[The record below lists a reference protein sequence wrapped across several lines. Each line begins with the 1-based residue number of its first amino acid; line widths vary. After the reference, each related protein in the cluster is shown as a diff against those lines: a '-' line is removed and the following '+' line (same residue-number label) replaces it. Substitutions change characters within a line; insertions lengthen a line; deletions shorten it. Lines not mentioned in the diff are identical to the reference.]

1 MYERFTDRA
10 RKVMQLANQEAQRF
24 NHEYIGT
31 EHILLGLVK
40 EGSGVAANVLK
51 NLDVD
56 LRKIRLEVEKIVQSG
71 PDMVTMG
78 KLPQTP
84 RAKKVIEYS
93 MEEARNLNHNYVG
106 TEHILLGLLRE
117 QEGVAAQVLMNLG
130 LKLEDVRE
138 EVLNLLGHGMETSEG
153 GERAPSSG
161 GGGGGGGKGGKS
173 KTPALDSFGRDLTEL
188 ARQGKLDPV
197 IGRTNEI
204 ERVIQIL
211 SRRQKNNPVLLG
223 EAGVGKTAIVEGFAQ
238 MVVENNVPELLRDKR
253 IVVLDLA
260 MMVAGTKYRGQFE
273 ERIKA
278 VMNEV
283 RRAKNTILFI
293 DELHTLVG
301 AGGAE
306 GAIDASNVLKPALS
320 RGELQCIGATTL
332 DEYRKYIEKDG
343 ALERR
348 FQTVLVEP
356 PSPDEAVE
364 ILRGLR
370 DRYEAHHRVRITDEG
385 LKAAVELS
393 SRYITGRCLPD
404 KAIDVIDEAGA
415 RIRLKS
421 MVRPPDLKD
430 LEEEIERLNQAKE
443 EAVASQ
449 DFEKAASLRDKADK
463 KKKEKDNLSRDW
475 REKAQESDG
484 LVDEEVIA
492 EVVSK
497 MTGIPLQ
504 RLDSVTHVY
513 MQPEEKRLQLKEDS
527 QDVVVPPE
535 VIEKLKPLLMPAIVQ
550 ERANTLVKDK
560 DVARSQEEIREQSEN
575 KPATGLRAHE
585 LQDKLKELLTRKE
598 YELYEPKIRRV
609 TMKDGASARLLRMED
624 DLKKRVISQTEAIKS
639 IARAVRRSR
648 SGLKNPKRPTGVF
661 VFAGPTGVGKTL
673 LAKSLAAFMFGGQD
687 ALIQI
692 DMSEY
697 MEKHNVSRLIGAPPG
712 YVGYEEGGQLTE
724 KIRRRP
730 YAVVLLDEIEKA
742 HPDVFNMLLQIME
755 EGHLTDSFGRKVDF
769 KNTVIIMTTNVGAS
783 AIHSGDQFG
792 FGKKDED
799 SSYEKMKERLKHE
812 IEREFKPEFLGRI
825 DDIIVFRQLT
835 RDDLKMIIDIELAK
849 VRERLE
855 EKGLKLV
862 LTDAAKEFIIDK
874 GSDLDFGARP
884 LRRAIES
891 YVEDPLSEELLR
903 GGFEGKNLITLTVVE
918 TGDQKHLSFDA
929 TAETEPTDQAL
940 VGAGAGA
947 ETPAGEKS

>member
-31 EHILLGLVK
+31 EHILLGLIK

-56 LRKIRLEVEKIVQSG
+56 LRKIRLEVEKLVQSG

-93 MEEARNLNHNYVG
+93 MEEARMLNHNYVG

-138 EVLNLLGHGMETSEG
+138 EVLNLLGHDVAGMERAERPG
-153 GERAPSSG
+153 GLAGAGAGAGESAPRA
-161 GGGGGGGKGGKS
+161 GKS

-197 IGRTNEI
+197 IGREKEI
-204 ERVIQIL
+204 ERTMQIL
-211 SRRQKNNPVLLG
+211 GRRTKNNPVLLG

-238 MVVENNVPELLRDKR
+238 RVVEGNVPELLMDRR

-320 RGELQCIGATTL
+320 RGEIQCIGATTL
-332 DEYRKYIEKDG
+332 DEYRKYIEKDS
-343 ALERR
+343 ALDRR
-348 FQTVLVEP
+348 FQVVMVEP
-356 PSPDEAVE
+356 STKNEAIE
-364 ILRGLR
+364 ILKGLR
-370 DRYEAHHRVRITDEG
+370 DRYEQHHHVRITNEAID
-385 LKAAVELS
+385 AAVELS
-393 SRYITGRCLPD
+393 NRYITGRCLPD

-415 RIRLKS
+415 RVHLKS
-421 MVRPPDLKD
+421 MTRPPDLKEID
-430 LEEEIERLNQAKE
+430 EEVEKLNKEKE
-443 EAVASQ
+443 EAVANQ
-449 DFEKAASLRDKADK
+449 DFEKAAALRDQADKLK
-463 KKKEKDNLSRDW
+463 KKKQTITHAW
-475 REKAQESDG
+475 REKSRETDG
-484 LVDEEVIA
+484 VVDEEVIA

-497 MTGIPLQ
+497 ITGVPLTRMTAE
-504 RLDSVTHVY
+504 DSV
-513 MQPEEKRLQLKEDS
+513 RLMKMESELHNRVVS
-527 QDVVVPPE
+527 QD
-535 VIEKLKPLLMPAIVQ
+535 
-550 ERANTLVKDK
+550 
-560 DVARSQEEIREQSEN
+560 
-575 KPATGLRAHE
+575 
-585 LQDKLKELLTRKE
+585 
-598 YELYEPKIRRV
+598 
-609 TMKDGASARLLRMED
+609 
-624 DLKKRVISQTEAIKS
+624 EAIKS
-639 IARAVRRSR
+639 VSKAVRRSR
-648 SGLKNPKRPTGVF
+648 SGLKDPKRPTGCF
-661 VFAGPTGVGKTL
+661 IFAGPTGVGKTL
-673 LAKSLAAFMFGGQD
+673 LAKALAEFMFGDAD
-687 ALIQI
+687 ALVQI

-755 EGHLTDSFGRKVDF
+755 EGRLTDSFGRNVDF
-769 KNTVIIMTTNVGAS
+769 RNTILIMTTNAGAEAIKNES
-783 AIHSGDQFG
+783 AFG
-792 FGKKDED
+792 FQKPDD
-799 SSYEKMKERLKHE
+799 DASYENMKARVQEQ
-812 IEREFKPEFLGRI
+812 IEKVFRPEFLGRM
-825 DDIIVFRQLT
+825 DDVIVFRHLT
-835 RDDLKMIIDIELAK
+835 ESDLAAVVEMELSK
-849 VRERLE
+849 VRERLAE
-855 EKGLKLV
+855 RGLKLV
-862 LTDAAKEFIIDK
+862 LTPEAKAFLVRK
-874 GSDLDFGARP
+874 GSNLDFGARP
-884 LRRAIES
+884 LRRAIENF
-891 YVEDPLSEELLR
+891 VEDPLSEEILKGEFTGMDTIHIEVREVGDKKQLHFR
-903 GGFEGKNLITLTVVE
+903 G
-918 TGDQKHLSFDA
+918 
-929 TAETEPTDQAL
+929 TA
-940 VGAGAGA
+940 G
-947 ETPAGEKS
+947 ETPAEPQAVGAS

>member
-84 RAKKVIEYS
+84 RAKKVIEYA

-106 TEHILLGLLRE
+106 TEHLLLGLIRE

-138 EVLNLLGHGMETSEG
+138 EVLNLLGHGMDGGEG
-153 GERAPSSG
+153 GGGTGTQERSG
-161 GGGGGGGKGGKS
+161 GGGGGSGSGGGSGKSGKS

-188 ARQGKLDPV
+188 ARQNKLDPV
-197 IGRTNEI
+197 IGRANEI

-211 SRRQKNNPVLLG
+211 CRRQKNNPVLLG

-238 MVVENNVPELLRDKR
+238 MVVSGEVPELLRDKR

-283 RRAKNTILFI
+283 KRAKNTILFI

-320 RGELQCIGATTL
+320 RGEIQCIGATTL
-332 DEYRKYIEKDG
+332 DEFRKYIEKDG

-348 FQTVLVEP
+348 FQNVIVEP
-356 PSPDEAVE
+356 PSPAQTIE
-364 ILRGLR
+364 ILKGLR
-370 DRYEAHHRVRITDEG
+370 DRYEQHHRVQITDDA
-385 LKAAVELS
+385 LAKAVELS
-393 SRYITGRCLPD
+393 TRYITARCLPD

-421 MVRPPDLKD
+421 MVRPPDLKEI
-430 LEEEIERLNQAKE
+430 EEEVERLNAQKE
-443 EAVASQ
+443 EAVANQ
-449 DFEKAASLRDKADK
+449 DFEKAASLRDQADKLK
-463 KKKEKDNLSRDW
+463 KKKEGLNKDW
-475 REKAQESDG
+475 REKSKEKDG
-484 LVDEEVIA
+484 VVDAEVIS
-492 EVVSK
+492 EVVAK
-497 MTGIPLQ
+497 MTGIPLT
-504 RLDSVTHVY
+504 RLSSEDAV
-513 MQPEEKRLQLKEDS
+513 RLMGMED
-527 QDVVVPPE
+527 
-535 VIEKLKPLLMPAIVQ
+535 
-550 ERANTLVKDK
+550 
-560 DVARSQEEIREQSEN
+560 
-575 KPATGLRAHE
+575 E
-585 LQDKLKELLTRKE
+585 LH
-598 YELYEPKIRRV
+598 RRV
-609 TMKDGASARLLRMED
+609 
-624 DLKKRVISQTEAIKS
+624 VSQNEAIKQV
-639 IARAVRRSR
+639 AKAVRRSR
-648 SGLKNPKRPTGVF
+648 SGLKDPRRPTGVF
-661 VFAGPTGVGKTL
+661 LFAGPTGVGKTL
-673 LAKSLAAFMFGGQD
+673 SAKTLAEFLFGDQD

-712 YVGYEEGGQLTE
+712 FVGYEEGGQLTE

-769 KNTVIIMTTNVGAS
+769 KNTVLIMTTNAGAL
-783 AIHSGDQFG
+783 AINNEFG
-792 FGKKDED
+792 FAPKDND
-799 SSYEKMKERLKHE
+799 TSYDRMKERLQHE
-812 IEREFKPEFLGRI
+812 LEREFKPEFLGRLDEI
-825 DDIIVFRQLT
+825 VVFRSLNEEH
-835 RDDLKMIIDIELAK
+835 LKQIVEIELSK
-849 VRERLE
+849 VRERLA
-855 EKGLKLV
+855 EKGLALV
-862 LTDAAKEFIIDK
+862 LTDEAKQFIVSK
-874 GSDLDFGARP
+874 GNATEYGARP
-884 LRRAIES
+884 LRRAVETYI
-891 YVEDPLSEELLR
+891 EDPLSENLLQ
-903 GGFEGKNLITLTVVE
+903 GAFEGHNTITVRAKEVA
-918 TGDQKHLSFDA
+918 DQKQLDFEPSTVEA
-929 TAETEPTDQAL
+929 ITEELAV
-940 VGAGAGA
+940 VGAEVAA
-947 ETPAGEKS
+947 T

>member
-51 NLDVD
+51 NLEVD

-84 RAKKVIEYS
+84 RAKKVIEYA

-106 TEHILLGLLRE
+106 TEHLLLGLLRE

-138 EVLNLLGHGMETSEG
+138 EVLNLLGHGLEGAET
-153 GERAPSSG
+153 GERATAPSG
-161 GGGGGGGKGGKS
+161 GKSSKS

-197 IGRTNEI
+197 IGRENEI

-211 SRRQKNNPVLLG
+211 CRRQKNNPVLLG

-238 MVVENNVPELLRDKR
+238 MVVDNTIPEPLRDKR

-332 DEYRKYIEKDG
+332 DEFRKYIEKDS

-348 FQTVLVEP
+348 FQQVAVDP
-356 PSPDEAVE
+356 PSAEQTVK
-364 ILRGLR
+364 ILEGLR
-370 DRYEAHHRVRITDEG
+370 ERYEQHHRVQITDDA
-385 LKAAVELS
+385 LSKSVELAD
-393 SRYITGRCLPD
+393 RYITGRCMPD

-421 MVRPPDLKD
+421 MVRPPDLKEI
-430 LEEEIERLNQAKE
+430 EEEIERLNQVKE
-443 EAVASQ
+443 EAVANQ
-449 DFEKAASLRDKADK
+449 DFEKAASLRDQADK
-463 KKKEKDNLSRDW
+463 VRKKKETLTQEW
-475 REKAQESDG
+475 REKSKETDG
-484 LVDEEVIA
+484 VVDA
-492 EVVSK
+492 EVVAEVVAK
-497 MTGIPLQ
+497 MTGIPLT
-504 RLDSVTHVY
+504 RLSS
-513 MQPEEKRLQLKEDS
+513 EDT
-527 QDVVVPPE
+527 V
-535 VIEKLKPLLMPAIVQ
+535 
-550 ERANTLVKDK
+550 
-560 DVARSQEEIREQSEN
+560 
-575 KPATGLRAHE
+575 
-585 LQDKLKELLTRKE
+585 
-598 YELYEPKIRRV
+598 
-609 TMKDGASARLLRMED
+609 RLLQMED
-624 DLKKRVISQTEAIKS
+624 ELHQRVISQNEAIVQVSK
-639 IARAVRRSR
+639 AVRRSR
-648 SGLKNPKRPTGVF
+648 SGLKDPKRPTGVF
-661 VFAGPTGVGKTL
+661 LFAGPTGVGKTL
-673 LAKSLAAFMFGGQD
+673 LAKTLAEFMFGDDD

-697 MEKHNVSRLIGAPPG
+697 QEKHNVSRLIGAPPG

-724 KIRRRP
+724 RIRRRP
-730 YAVVLLDEIEKA
+730 YSVVLLDEIEKA
-742 HPDVFNMLLQIME
+742 HPEVYNMLLQIME

-769 KNTVIIMTTNVGAS
+769 KNVILIMTTNAGADQM
-783 AIHSGDQFG
+783 AQGGTMGLHTLRTHDEEATYGD
-792 FGKKDED
+792 
-799 SSYEKMKERLKHE
+799 MKRNLTHVLQ
-812 IEREFKPEFLGRI
+812 REFRPEFLGRL
-825 DDIIVFRQLT
+825 DEVVVFRKLT
-835 RDDLKMIIDIELAK
+835 RVELKEIVDIELAK
-849 VRERLE
+849 VRERLLERGLTLELSE
-855 EKGLKLV
+855 E
-862 LTDAAKEFIIDK
+862 AREFVIDK
-874 GSDLDFGARP
+874 GADGDNVDYGARP
-884 LRRAIES
+884 LRRSVERYI
-891 YVEDPLSEELLR
+891 EDPLSEELLR
-903 GGFEGKNLITLTVVE
+903 GVFEGKNHISVAVKEVADKKQLDFTGSAVEEPELTAV
-918 TGDQKHLSFDA
+918 G
-929 TAETEPTDQAL
+929 TE
-940 VGAGAGA
+940 
-947 ETPAGEKS
+947 AGEGDAESSDEG

>member
-56 LRKIRLEVEKIVQSG
+56 LRKIRHEVENIVQSG

-84 RAKKVIEYS
+84 RAKKVIEYA

-106 TEHILLGLLRE
+106 TEHLLLGLLRE

-130 LKLEDVRE
+130 MKLEDVRE
-138 EVLNLLGHGMETSEG
+138 EVLNLLGHGLEQG
-153 GERAPSSG
+153 GEATERGSQKSE
-161 GGGGGGGKGGKS
+161 KQSGKS

-197 IGRTNEI
+197 IGRANEI
-204 ERVIQIL
+204 ERVTQIL
-211 SRRQKNNPVLLG
+211 CRRQKNNPVLLG

-238 MVVENNVPELLRDKR
+238 LVVEGNVPEILRDRR

-283 RRAKNTILFI
+283 RRAKNVILFI

-320 RGELQCIGATTL
+320 RGEMQCIGATTL

-348 FQTVLVEP
+348 FQMVMVDP
-356 PSPDEAVE
+356 PSKEQAVE
-364 ILRGLR
+364 ILKGLR
-370 DRYEAHHRVRITDEG
+370 DRYESHHRVQYTDDALE
-385 LKAAVELS
+385 KSVELS

-421 MVRPPDLKD
+421 MVRPPDLKE
-430 LEEEIERLNQAKE
+430 LEEEMERLNTQKE
-443 EAVASQ
+443 EAVANQ
-449 DFEKAASLRDKADK
+449 DFEKAASLRDSADKLK
-463 KKKEKDNLSRDW
+463 KKKESINKEW
-475 REKAQESDG
+475 RQKSKETDG
-484 LVDEEVIA
+484 VVDGEVIS
-492 EVVSK
+492 EVVAK
-497 MTGIPLQ
+497 MTGVPLT
-504 RLDSVTHVY
+504 RLSSEDQVRLLE
-513 MQPEEKRLQLKEDS
+513 MEKELHKRVVS
-527 QDVVVPPE
+527 QD
-535 VIEKLKPLLMPAIVQ
+535 
-550 ERANTLVKDK
+550 
-560 DVARSQEEIREQSEN
+560 
-575 KPATGLRAHE
+575 
-585 LQDKLKELLTRKE
+585 
-598 YELYEPKIRRV
+598 
-609 TMKDGASARLLRMED
+609 
-624 DLKKRVISQTEAIKS
+624 EAIKLVCK
-639 IARAVRRSR
+639 AVRRSR
-648 SGLKNPKRPTGVF
+648 SGLKDPKRPTATF
-661 VFAGPTGVGKTL
+661 LFSGPTGVGKTL
-673 LAKSLAAFMFGGQD
+673 LAKTLAEFMFGEED
-687 ALIQI
+687 ALVQI

-697 MEKHNVSRLIGAPPG
+697 QERHNISRLIGAPPG

-730 YAVVLLDEIEKA
+730 YSVVLLDEIEKA
-742 HPDVFNMLLQIME
+742 HPDVYNMLLQIME

-769 KNTVIIMTTNVGAS
+769 KNVILIMTTNVGAQS
-783 AIHSGDQFG
+783 IANKSFG
-792 FGKKDED
+792 FDVGSDENA
-799 SSYEKMKERLKHE
+799 SYEKMKKNVLAEVSRV
-812 IEREFKPEFLGRI
+812 FKPEFIGRL
-825 DDIIVFRQLT
+825 DEIVVFHKLT
-835 RDDLKMIIDIELAK
+835 DENMRSIVEVEMSK
-849 VRERLE
+849 VRERL
-855 EKGLKLV
+855 KDRGMTLV
-862 LTDAAKEFIIDK
+862 LSDEAKQFVIEK
-874 GSDLDFGARP
+874 ARSVEGNREAEYGARP
-884 LRRAIES
+884 LRRAVEM
-891 YVEDPLSEELLR
+891 YVEDPLAEELLR
-903 GGFEGKNLITLTVVE
+903 GQFQGKSVITVKVAEVGDEKRLE
-918 TGDQKHLSFDA
+918 FTGS
-929 TAETEPTDQAL
+929 AEEPAEAEL
-940 VGAGAGA
+940 ASAGA
-947 ETPAGEKS
+947 

>member
-31 EHILLGLVK
+31 EHILLGLIK

-51 NLDVD
+51 NLDID
-56 LRKIRLEVEKIVQSG
+56 LRKIRLEVEKLVQSG

-138 EVLNLLGHGMETSEG
+138 EVLNLLGHGGIEG
-153 GERAPSSG
+153 GEGPERSGSAG
-161 GGGGGGGKGGKS
+161 GGGGEQQSSRKS

-188 ARQGKLDPV
+188 ARQSKLDPV
-197 IGRTNEI
+197 IGREREI
-204 ERVIQIL
+204 ERTMQIL
-211 SRRQKNNPVLLG
+211 SRRTKNNPVLLG

-238 MVVENNVPELLRDKR
+238 RVVEGNVPELLLDRR

-320 RGELQCIGATTL
+320 RGEIQCIGATTL
-332 DEYRKYIEKDG
+332 DEYRKYVEKDS
-343 ALERR
+343 ALARR
-348 FQTVLVEP
+348 FQEIIVEP
-356 PSPDEAVE
+356 STKEETIE
-364 ILRGLR
+364 ILKGLR
-370 DRYEAHHRVRITDEG
+370 DRYEKHHHVQITDD
-385 LKAAVELS
+385 AIQSAVELS
-393 SRYITGRCLPD
+393 GRYITGRCLPD

-415 RIRLKS
+415 RVHLKS
-421 MVRPPDLKD
+421 MTRPPDLKEID
-430 LEEEIERLNQAKE
+430 EEVERLNKEKE
-443 EAVASQ
+443 EAVANQ
-449 DFEKAASLRDKADK
+449 DFEKAAALRDQADK
-463 KKKEKDNLSRDW
+463 LKQKKQSVMRQW
-475 REKAQESDG
+475 REKSRETDG
-484 LVDEEVIA
+484 VVDEEVIA

-497 MTGIPLQ
+497 MTGVPLT
-504 RLDSVTHVY
+504 RLTA
-513 MQPEEKRLQLKEDS
+513 EDS
-527 QDVVVPPE
+527 
-535 VIEKLKPLLMPAIVQ
+535 LRLMAM
-550 ERANTLVKDK
+550 
-560 DVARSQEEIREQSEN
+560 EE
-575 KPATGLRAHE
+575 
-585 LQDKLKELLTRKE
+585 
-598 YELYEPKIRRV
+598 
-609 TMKDGASARLLRMED
+609 
-624 DLKKRVISQTEAIKS
+624 DLHKRVVSQDEAIKA
-639 IARAVRRSR
+639 IAKVVRRSR
-648 SGLKNPKRPTGVF
+648 SGMKDPKRPAGCF
-661 VFAGPTGVGKTL
+661 IFAGPTGVGKTL
-673 LAKSLAAFMFGGQD
+673 LAKALAEFMFGDED

-742 HPDVFNMLLQIME
+742 HPDVFNMLLQVME
-755 EGHLTDSFGRKVDF
+755 EGRLTDSFGRNIDF
-769 KNTVIIMTTNVGAS
+769 RNTILIMTTNAGAE
-783 AIHSGDQFG
+783 AIKNEAALG
-792 FGKKDED
+792 FQKPTDD
-799 SSYEKMKERLKHE
+799 ASYESMKERVTE
-812 IEREFKPEFLGRI
+812 QIEKVFRPEFLNRL
-825 DDIIVFRQLT
+825 DDTIVFRHLT
-835 RDDLKMIIDIELAK
+835 QENLGEVVEMELKK
-849 VRERLE
+849 VRGRLK
-855 EKGLKLV
+855 EKGLDLV
-862 LTDAAKEFIIDK
+862 LSDEAKKFLIKK
-874 GSDLDFGARP
+874 GSNLDLGARP

-891 YVEDPLSEELLR
+891 FVEDPLSEEILKGEFQGKDTITIQVKKV
-903 GGFEGKNLITLTVVE
+903 GGKRQLVFAGSVGPLPPEEPPVGVAAAADAADAD
-918 TGDQKHLSFDA
+918 GD
-929 TAETEPTDQAL
+929 
-940 VGAGAGA
+940 
-947 ETPAGEKS
+947 

>member
-31 EHILLGLVK
+31 EHVLLGLVK

-51 NLDVD
+51 RLDVD

-84 RAKKVIEYS
+84 RAKKVIEYA

-106 TEHILLGLLRE
+106 TEHLLLGLLRE

-138 EVLNLLGHGMETSEG
+138 EVLNLLGHGGEG
-153 GERAPSSG
+153 GEQPERTSSG
-161 GGGGGGGKGGKS
+161 GGGGGQGQKQNKS

-197 IGRTNEI
+197 IGRENEI

-211 SRRQKNNPVLLG
+211 IRRQKNNPVLLG

-238 MVVENNVPELLRDKR
+238 MVVDNNVPELLRDRR

-306 GAIDASNVLKPALS
+306 GAIDAANVLKPALS

-332 DEYRKYIEKDG
+332 DEYRKYIEKDH

-348 FQTVLVEP
+348 FQSVVVEP
-356 PSPDEAVE
+356 PSPAHAIQILKGLRGRYAEHHHVTYTDEALE
-364 ILRGLR
+364 
-370 DRYEAHHRVRITDEG
+370 
-385 LKAAVELS
+385 KAVELS
-393 SRYITGRCLPD
+393 QRYITSRCLPD

-421 MVRPPDLKD
+421 MVRPPDLKE
-430 LEEEIERLNQAKE
+430 LEVESEKLNQSKE
-443 EAVASQ
+443 EAVANQ
-449 DFEKAASLRDKADK
+449 DFERAAQLRDQADKLK
-463 KKKEKDNLSRDW
+463 KKKDTITREWKEKSK
-475 REKAQESDG
+475 EADG
-484 LVDEEVIA
+484 LVDGEVIA
-492 EVVSK
+492 EVVAK
-497 MTGIPLQ
+497 MTGIPLT
-504 RLDSVTHVY
+504 RLSS
-513 MQPEEKRLQLKEDS
+513 EDT
-527 QDVVVPPE
+527 V
-535 VIEKLKPLLMPAIVQ
+535 
-550 ERANTLVKDK
+550 
-560 DVARSQEEIREQSEN
+560 
-575 KPATGLRAHE
+575 
-585 LQDKLKELLTRKE
+585 
-598 YELYEPKIRRV
+598 
-609 TMKDGASARLLRMED
+609 RLLEME
-624 DLKKRVISQTEAIKS
+624 LEMHKRVISQDEAVKQVS
-639 IARAVRRSR
+639 KAVRRSR
-648 SGLKNPKRPTGVF
+648 SGLKDPKRPTGAF
-661 VFAGPTGVGKTL
+661 LFCGPTGVGKTL
-673 LAKSLAAFMFGGQD
+673 LAKTLAEFMFGDED
-687 ALIQI
+687 ALVQI

-697 MEKHNVSRLIGAPPG
+697 MEKHNISRLIGAPPG

-742 HPDVFNMLLQIME
+742 HPDVYNMLLQIME
-755 EGHLTDSFGRKVDF
+755 EGHLTDSFGRKIDF
-769 KNTVIIMTTNVGAS
+769 RNVILIMTTNTGAEV
-783 AIHSGDQFG
+783 IKSGGGFG
-792 FGKKDED
+792 FAKKDED
-799 SSYEKMKERLKHE
+799 ATYQGMKTRLMQEVEK
-812 IEREFKPEFLGRI
+812 EFKPEFLGRI
-825 DDIIVFRQLT
+825 DEVVVFRHLT
-835 RDDLKMIIDIELAK
+835 RENLKNIVEIELVK
-849 VRERLE
+849 VRERLSE
-855 EKGLKLV
+855 RKLRLV
-862 LTDAAKEFIIDK
+862 LSDEAREFLIDK
-874 GSDLDFGARP
+874 GGDLDYGARP
-884 LRRAIES
+884 LRRSVEQW
-891 YVEDPLSEELLR
+891 VEDPLSEELLR
-903 GGFEGKNLITLTVVE
+903 GSFVGKDLITVRVTE
-918 TGDQKHLSFDA
+918 TGDQKHLAFDGSNEPTAEPAKPEGELVEAGSAAAPA
-929 TAETEPTDQAL
+929 TA
-940 VGAGAGA
+940 GA
-947 ETPAGEKS
+947 

>member
-31 EHILLGLVK
+31 EHVLLGLIK

-56 LRKIRLEVEKIVQSG
+56 LRKIRLEVEKLVQSG

-130 LKLEDVRE
+130 LKLEEVRE
-138 EVLNLLGHGMETSEG
+138 EVLNLLGHGIEGAEGTERGGRGGVGEEG
-153 GERAPSSG
+153 GEGRKSR
-161 GGGGGGGKGGKS
+161 S

-188 ARQGKLDPV
+188 ARQRKLDPV
-197 IGRTNEI
+197 IGREKEI
-204 ERVIQIL
+204 ERAIQIL
-211 SRRQKNNPVLLG
+211 CRRTKNNPVLLG

-238 MVVENNVPELLRDKR
+238 RVVDGNVPEILLDRR

-306 GAIDASNVLKPALS
+306 GAIDASNVLKPALA
-320 RGELQCIGATTL
+320 RGEIQCIGATTL
-332 DEYRKYIEKDG
+332 DEYRKYIEKDS
-343 ALERR
+343 ALARR
-348 FQTVLVEP
+348 FQEVLVEP
-356 PSPDEAVE
+356 TSAEDTVK

-370 DRYEAHHRVRITDEG
+370 DRYEEHHRVQITDDAIQ
-385 LKAAVELS
+385 AAVELS
-393 SRYITGRCLPD
+393 DRYITGRCLPD

-415 RIRLKS
+415 RVRLKS
-421 MVRPPDLKD
+421 MSKPPNLK
-430 LEEEIERLNQAKE
+430 EIDDEVEALNKQKE
-443 EAVASQ
+443 DAVANQ
-449 DFEKAASLRDKADK
+449 DFEQAARLRDQADKLK
-463 KKKEKDNLSRDW
+463 KKKQNITKEW
-475 REKAQESDG
+475 REKSRENG
-484 LVDEEVIA
+484 GVVDEDVIA

-497 MTGIPLQ
+497 MTGIPLT
-504 RLDSVTHVY
+504 RMST
-513 MQPEEKRLQLKEDS
+513 EDS
-527 QDVVVPPE
+527 
-535 VIEKLKPLLMPAIVQ
+535 LRLMQ
-550 ERANTLVKDK
+550 
-560 DVARSQEEIREQSEN
+560 
-575 KPATGLRAHE
+575 
-585 LQDKLKELLTRKE
+585 
-598 YELYEPKIRRV
+598 
-609 TMKDGASARLLRMED
+609 MED
-624 DLKKRVISQTEAIKS
+624 ELHKKVISQDEAIK
-639 IARAVRRSR
+639 AVAKAVRRSR
-648 SGLKNPKRPTGVF
+648 SGLQDPKRPTGTF

-673 LAKSLAAFMFGGQD
+673 LAKALAEFMFGD
-687 ALIQI
+687 SEALIQI

-724 KIRRRP
+724 QIRRRP

-742 HPDVFNMLLQIME
+742 HPDVFNMLLQVME
-755 EGHLTDSFGRKVDF
+755 EGRLTDSFGRNVDF
-769 KNTVIIMTTNVGAS
+769 RNTILIMTTNAGAEAIKNES
-783 AIHSGDQFG
+783 AFG
-792 FGKKDED
+792 FSTGKEQDA
-799 SSYEKMKERLKHE
+799 SYDGMKNRVKEE
-812 IEREFKPEFLGRI
+812 IGKTFRPEFINRV
-825 DDIIVFRQLT
+825 DDIIVFRHLT
-835 RDDLKMIIDIELAK
+835 VDDLKKVIDIELAK
-849 VRERLE
+849 VRERLG

-862 LTDAAKEFIIDK
+862 LSDAAKQLIIKRGTDT
-874 GSDLDFGARP
+874 DFGARP
-884 LRRAIES
+884 LRRAIEHGI
-891 YVEDPLSEELLR
+891 EDPLSE
-903 GGFEGKNLITLTVVE
+903 
-918 TGDQKHLSFDA
+918 
-929 TAETEPTDQAL
+929 
-940 VGAGAGA
+940 
-947 ETPAGEKS
+947 